1 VAWTRVLQDV
11 AAAMPNDVWLTSFD
25 GQSQPGSGARTV
37 TFSAMGF
44 DQTSTARWIRR
55 LEEVPALDDVWVT
68 SSAASAA
75 DTGQSLVTIS
85 SDATL
90 TDAAGSDRADQLPGG
105 EGR

>member
-1 VAWTRVLQDV
+1 
-11 AAAMPNDVWLTSFD
+11 
-25 GQSQPGSGARTV
+25 
-37 TFSAMGF
+37 MGF

-55 LEEVPALDDVWVT
+55 LEEVPALDVVWVT

-90 TDAAGSDRADQLPGG
+90 TDAAGSDRADQLPRG